1 MSGTVFYPLTQQI
14 RDTIA
19 VHGLAWTVRHYA
31 KRIPR
36 AEFRVLMIGAYA
48 S

>member
-1 MSGTVFYPLTQQI
+1 MSGTQSYPLVAQI

-19 VHGLAWTVRHYA
+19 VHGLAWAVRHYA

-36 AEFRVLMIGAYA
+36 AEFRLFMVSAYCY
-48 S
+48 